1 VIFGVDIASGSPSS
15 RHPPSYSLV
24 ILDGEDKS
32 THHMIS
38 RHKLIRLIRD
48 RQPEIVAMDN
58 VHELASD
65 KRELVSILR
74 RLPSS
79 TKLVQ
84 VTGGEHP
91 EALTKLAKWHG
102 MSFDRLNPMEEAE
115 ICARLAARGVGQV
128 LSAFE
133 DRTWIKVSRRR
144 SPGRGGWSQNRYSRK
159 IHGAVKGLAR
169 EVEKQLRESGLDFTT
184 RAVEGLG
191 GYTRAEFVVDA
202 SRDKV
207 RINPGY
213 YSDAQ
218 IKVQGIERPKLQ
230 FKPLAQRRS
239 YIIVGLDPGT
249 TTGIAALSL
258 NGDLIDLISSRA
270 MSSSDV
276 IEWIAARGRPLVVA
290 TDVFPTPGAVEKV
303 KRSFN
308 AVLFSPGSDV
318 PSEEKIALAKEFG
331 YKNDHERDSLAAAVS
346 AFKKYKNKFLQVEK
360 KIPPEI
366 DPDEVKALVVR
377 GFSIDNA
384 IAELTAQP
392 AQPVPAIK
400 GVSVPAA
407 WVEAEAEASSPPES
421 AALRREN
428 QQLSEQVRTL
438 RAYVDELKAELAE
451 KEEVTDRL
459 ASRMD
464 RIKDKRSREIKRDQ
478 EIKIRDKEIERLR
491 ALLRSE
497 RKQMK
502 RLLAD
507 RTRQKKAERVE
518 GLKGYK
524 RLKVLEAFSKEAIVT
539 AAERFGLEKGDFV
552 LLVNA
557 SGGGPNTADLLI
569 ERGIA
574 AVITDGDMV
583 PAAREHLQE
592 KGIPVFTSREIEI
605 YRIDSVAFVK
615 PEEIEAATNRWK
627 ELMKARLAE
636 QKAEWLEGII
646 RDYRVE
652 RRKEEK
658 RKLKGA

>member
-1 VIFGVDIASGSPSS
+1 
-15 RHPPSYSLV
+15 
-24 ILDGEDKS
+24 
-32 THHMIS
+32 MIS
-38 RHKLIRLIRD
+38 RHKLIRLIRE

-102 MSFDRLNPMEEAE
+102 MSFDRLNPIEEAE
-115 ICARLAARGVGQV
+115 TCARLAARGVGQV

-207 RINPGY
+207 HINPGY

-258 NGDLIDLISSRA
+258 KGDLIDLVSSRA

-308 AVLFSPGSDV
+308 AVLYSPGSDV

-331 YKNDHERDSLAAAVS
+331 YKNDHERDSLAAASS

-360 KIPPEI
+360 KIPPEV

-377 GFSIDNA
+377 GYSIENA
-384 IAELTAQP
+384 IAEL
-392 AQPVPAIK
+392 
-400 GVSVPAA
+400 
-407 WVEAEAEASSPPES
+407 
-421 AALRREN
+421 L
-428 QQLSEQVRTL
+428 LSCPGRP
-438 RAYVDELKAELAE
+438 
-451 KEEVTDRL
+451 
-459 ASRMD
+459 
-464 RIKDKRSREIKRDQ
+464 RDQ
-478 EIKIRDKEIERLR
+478 RDIV
-491 ALLRSE
+491 RSW
-497 RKQMK
+497 
-502 RLLAD
+502 
-507 RTRQKKAERVE
+507 
-518 GLKGYK
+518 
-524 RLKVLEAFSKEAIVT
+524 
-539 AAERFGLEKGDFV
+539 
-552 LLVNA
+552 
-557 SGGGPNTADLLI
+557 SGG
-569 ERGIA
+569 
-574 AVITDGDMV
+574 
-583 PAAREHLQE
+583 
-592 KGIPVFTSREIEI
+592 
-605 YRIDSVAFVK
+605 
-615 PEEIEAATNRWK
+615 
-627 ELMKARLAE
+627 
-636 QKAEWLEGII
+636 
-646 RDYRVE
+646 
-652 RRKEEK
+652 
-658 RKLKGA
+658 

>member
-1 VIFGVDIASGSPSS
+1 
-15 RHPPSYSLV
+15 
-24 ILDGEDKS
+24 
-32 THHMIS
+32 
-38 RHKLIRLIRD
+38 
-48 RQPEIVAMDN
+48 
-58 VHELASD
+58 
-65 KRELVSILR
+65 
-74 RLPSS
+74 
-79 TKLVQ
+79 
-84 VTGGEHP
+84 
-91 EALTKLAKWHG
+91 
-102 MSFDRLNPMEEAE
+102 
-115 ICARLAARGVGQV
+115 VGQV

-184 RAVEGLG
+184 RTVEGLG

-207 RINPGY
+207 HINPGY

-258 NGDLIDLISSRA
+258 QGALIDMISSRA

-308 AVLFSPGSDV
+308 AVIYSPGSDV
-318 PSEEKIALAKEFG
+318 PSEEKIAMAKEFG
-331 YKNDHERDSLAAAVS
+331 YKNDHERDSLAAAIS
-346 AFKKYKNKFLQVEK
+346 AFKKYKNKFMQVDK
-360 KIPPEI
+360 KVPPDI

-377 GFSIDNA
+377 GYSIENA
-384 IAELTAQP
+384 IAELTAEP
-392 AQPVPAIK
+392 ALEVKEAPAIEA
-400 GVSVPAA
+400 GAGAPSS
-407 WVEAEAEASSPPES
+407 AEAYAP
-421 AALRREN
+421 AMRREN
-428 QQLSEQVRTL
+428 IQLSEQIRTL
-438 RAYVDELKAELAE
+438 RSYVDDLKAELAE
-451 KEEVTDRL
+451 KDEAANRL
-459 ASRMD
+459 SARLE
-464 RIKDKRSREIKRDQ
+464 RLKDKTSREIKRDQ

-491 ALLRSE
+491 AMLRSE
-497 RKQMK
+497 RKQMR

-507 RTRQKKAERVE
+507 RSRQKKAERVE
-518 GLKGYK
+518 ELKGYK
-524 RLKVLEAFSKEAIVT
+524 RLKVLESFSKEAIIA

-552 LLVNA
+552 FLVNA

-574 AVITDGDMV
+574 AIITDGEMV

-592 KGIPVFTSREIEI
+592 KGIPVFSSRMIGI
-605 YRIDSVAFVK
+605 YRVDSVAFVK
-615 PEEIEAATNRWK
+615 PEEVEAATARWK
-627 ELMKARLAE
+627 EVMKARQAE

-658 RKLKGA
+658 RKMKGA